1 MTRRR
6 VTLLGATGS
15 IGQSTLDLVSRNPEQ
30 FEIEALTARSS
41 VGELAEAA
49 KRLHA
54 KLAVVADPSHYA
66 ALKEALAGSGVEA
79 AAGPEALVEAAQRPS
94 EILVSA
100 IVGAAGLAPTL
111 AAVKRGATVV
121 LANKEALVSAGAL
134 MMRAVAKSK
143 ARLLPA
149 DSEHNAIFQVFE
161 QEQRHAI
168 DRIILTASG
177 GPFRTCSL
185 DEMAGVTPAQAVAH
199 PNWSMGAKI
208 SVDSAT
214 MMNKGLELIE
224 AHYLFDLPEEKI
236 EILVHPQSVIH
247 SMVGYADG
255 SVLAQLGVPDMRTP
269 LAYCL
274 SWPHRMRVPVARL
287 DLAALGQLTFEPP
300 DEVRFPALRLA
311 RSALRA
317 GGAQPAILNA
327 ANEVAVEAFLAGHIA
342 FPRIAATSQEVLER
356 LPTTSVDNLEEL
368 LAADAEARRLARSVV
383 EAGVS

>member
-1 MTRRR
+1 
-6 VTLLGATGS
+6 V
-15 IGQSTLDLVSRNPEQ
+15 
-30 FEIEALTARSS
+30 
-41 VGELAEAA
+41 
-49 KRLHA
+49 
-54 KLAVVADPSHYA
+54 
-66 ALKEALAGSGVEA
+66 
-79 AAGPEALVEAAQRPS
+79 
-94 EILVSA
+94 
-100 IVGAAGLAPTL
+100 
-111 AAVKRGATVV
+111 
-121 LANKEALVSAGAL
+121 AL

-143 ARLLPA
+143 ARPLPA

-185 DEMAGVTPAQAVAH
+185 DEMTSVTPAQAVAH

-274 SWPHRMRVPVARL
+274 S
-287 DLAALGQLTFEPP
+287 
-300 DEVRFPALRLA
+300 
-311 RSALRA
+311 
-317 GGAQPAILNA
+317 
-327 ANEVAVEAFLAGHIA
+327 
-342 FPRIAATSQEVLER
+342 
-356 LPTTSVDNLEEL
+356 
-368 LAADAEARRLARSVV
+368 
-383 EAGVS
+383 

>member
-66 ALKEALAGSGVEA
+66 ALKEALAGSDVEA

-100 IVGAAGLAPTL
+100 IVGAAGLTPTL